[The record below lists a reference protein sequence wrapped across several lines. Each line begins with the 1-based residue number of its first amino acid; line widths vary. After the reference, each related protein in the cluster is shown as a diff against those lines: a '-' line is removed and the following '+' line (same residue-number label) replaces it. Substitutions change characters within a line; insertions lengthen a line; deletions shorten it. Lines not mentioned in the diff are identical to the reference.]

1 MMRNRWMRAVFCF
14 AWLAVLPIC
23 FGGAHSS
30 TWFLFG
36 AAGAFLLLLGLNTT
50 STPIGSERGSERA
63 MLLWRLVPRYVG
75 ISIVAPL
82 FALTLVGFFHLSQT
96 TTHPVLK
103 EAHYAFAERLW
114 SIAAGLCI
122 FFAPLFALRLSD
134 ATLLRRALQLSGI
147 AMATVGLG
155 SWFEDNGALFGV
167 FSPDHV
173 FVSTRARWPF
183 VNPNHFA
190 AFMLVPLLL
199 SFYRLLEWGHAAIQK
214 FYSRERRTGRDRAR
228 GLETPTLSLACVMF
242 CGLGLVAAQSRT
254 GWGIGGAAMVV
265 MTIVA
270 LRSSALGAKQKLLA
284 SIVAIC
290 LGVGAAGLLSSFQ
303 QVDEVI
309 TERISAATTH
319 TGQDAR
325 FKYYVD
331 SLQLLREH
339 PLVGAGPDGFKREVE
354 RIARPELSGL
364 NPVYLHNEVLQ
375 VFVEYGVLVGILVL
389 FAFVRITRSAPS
401 ALRLCFYSIML
412 SSCFDFPWRIGALV
426 AQWGMLLALS
436 VALKGREASGF
447 TQTDRESRS
456 GAHPV

>member
-1 MMRNRWMRAVFCF
+1 MTRNRWMRAVFCF

-36 AAGAFLLLLGLNTT
+36 AAGALLLLFGLNTT
-50 STPIGSERGSERA
+50 SSLTGSERGSERA
-63 MLLWRLVPRYVG
+63 VPLWRLVPRDIT
-75 ISIVAPL
+75 ISIGAPL
-82 FALTLVGFFHLSQT
+82 FTLALVGLFHLSQT
-96 TTHPVLK
+96 TAHPVLK
-103 EAHYAFAERLW
+103 EAHYASAERLW

-122 FFAPLFALRLSD
+122 LVAPLFALRLSD
-134 ATLLRRALQLSGI
+134 ATFLRRALQLSGV
-147 AMATVGLG
+147 AVATVGLG
-155 SWFEDNGALFGV
+155 SWFADNGALFGV

-199 SFYRLLEWGHAAIQK
+199 SFYRVLEWGRAAIQK
-214 FYSRERRTGRDRAR
+214 FYSGERRTGKERAR
-228 GLETPTLSLACVMF
+228 GLETPTLSLVCVMF

-254 GWGIGGAAMVV
+254 GWGIGGAAMVF
-265 MTIVA
+265 MTISA
-270 LRSSALGAKQKLLA
+270 LRSSTLGAKQKLLA

-290 LGVGAAGLLSSFQ
+290 LGVGAAGLLSSFE

-325 FKYYVD
+325 FKYYAD

-339 PLVGAGPDGFKREVE
+339 LLVGAGPDGFKREVE
-354 RIARPELSGL
+354 RIARPEFSGL

-375 VFVEYGVLVGILVL
+375 VFIEYGVIVGILVL
-389 FAFVRITRSAPS
+389 FAFVRISRSAPT
-401 ALRLCFYSIML
+401 ALRLCFYSIIL
-412 SSCFDFPWRIGALV
+412 FSCFDFPWRIGALV
-426 AQWGMLLALS
+426 GQWGMLLALS
-436 VALKGREASGF
+436 VALKGREEGGF
-447 TQTDRESRS
+447 AQADRESRS